1 MADPLDNTDPLDSSS
16 PAPAPSKKTVG
27 KREGKG
33 FLLSSRKAPTDEAE
47 AEDEWTRVPSPEL
60 MGDEEADGAD
70 EPSTPKGKLK
80 AKKKVGKKEK
90 KSKGS
95 ATTPKAK
102 KGSSELGEA
111 SPEATPPKKG
121 VPSGAE
127 GMISRRP
134 GGLNHFFDDDE
145 EEEVE
150 LPDEPEAAGS
160 PARKVSSPSPATPEP
175 EAIPRTWGSLKERL
189 PPASMAP
196 VEVKRRPA
204 SRLVRALPRSRKA
217 EPLIFEPRAKL
228 AYYGSIGGGFGTPR
242 IGFAPGQFNTPTWMA
257 TQDSGTLVVSSTFAH
272 EVQVLTPRGA
282 PYAVITEFMGV
293 SLHDPQGIVIHHDQM
308 FIADGGNGRILKYQ
322 RDTRGNFQPILA
334 TQTGLMDLPQGLAYD
349 DAGKNSLL
357 FVVCGRMNRVHVLD
371 AGSLRRLFSFGG
383 ETEPDPRAGKK
394 MPVSCLNDPTCI
406 AIYNPP
412 EMALDAPGVFGGRA
426 RKLAY
431 VTDTENDRLA
441 VFSMDGDFVAAV
453 GRNGRMPGEFV
464 EPLGLCIRDQQL
476 FVAEGGRGIGGR
488 LQVLQPDGTP
498 LLVLPAPTGGR
509 LVGVHWHESRLY
521 VSEIEAHR
529 LHSFKIVA

>member
-1 MADPLDNTDPLDSSS
+1 
-16 PAPAPSKKTVG
+16 
-27 KREGKG
+27 
-33 FLLSSRKAPTDEAE
+33 
-47 AEDEWTRVPSPEL
+47 
-60 MGDEEADGAD
+60 
-70 EPSTPKGKLK
+70 
-80 AKKKVGKKEK
+80 
-90 KSKGS
+90 
-95 ATTPKAK
+95 
-102 KGSSELGEA
+102 
-111 SPEATPPKKG
+111 
-121 VPSGAE
+121 
-127 GMISRRP
+127 
-134 GGLNHFFDDDE
+134 
-145 EEEVE
+145 
-150 LPDEPEAAGS
+150 
-160 PARKVSSPSPATPEP
+160 
-175 EAIPRTWGSLKERL
+175 
-189 PPASMAP
+189 
-196 VEVKRRPA
+196 
-204 SRLVRALPRSRKA
+204 
-217 EPLIFEPRAKL
+217 
-228 AYYGSIGGGFGTPR
+228 
-242 IGFAPGQFNTPTWMA
+242 
-257 TQDSGTLVVSSTFAH
+257 
-272 EVQVLTPRGA
+272 
-282 PYAVITEFMGV
+282 MGV
-293 SLHDPQGIVIHHDQM
+293 SLHDPQGIAIHHDQM

-383 ETEPDPRAGKK
+383 ETEPDPRAKK